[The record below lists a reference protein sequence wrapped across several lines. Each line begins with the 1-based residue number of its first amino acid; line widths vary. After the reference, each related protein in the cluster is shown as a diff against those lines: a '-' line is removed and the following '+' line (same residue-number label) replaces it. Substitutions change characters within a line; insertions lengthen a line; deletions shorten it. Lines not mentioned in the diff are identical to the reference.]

1 MYPAS
6 IRKSVSLACVLSF
19 AGMVSCGGGASSVIG
34 GPRKGAEV
42 LYAAFVTPNGGG
54 PGGTI
59 VPMSLNT
66 SSGALTAL
74 SPVVGP
80 GNAVKIVVDSSRTS
94 LYSSDFN
101 TGMLYA
107 YSIHPAS
114 GNLTPS

>member
-1 MYPAS
+1 MYPCLDPQ
-6 IRKSVSLACVLSF
+6 ISF
-19 AGMVSCGGGASSVIG
+19 IG
-34 GPRKGAEV
+34 VCPLVRGNGQLRRRCFFGNRRATQRCRGT
-42 LYAAFVTPNGGG
+42 LRGLVTPNGGG